1 MVTDSQGPSLLQGR
15 LFPPLPPPAARRA
28 AARGASRGSAPA
40 VSARARG
47 RAPALSRATMRAY
60 PLSSARFRMM
70 APIMLQ
76 PQATADEGR
85 HGGLRDRFERRNEAP
100 LTLAPD
106 LDPAGA
112 GEAAKAGGEGEGEGR
127 WRRRVRELG
136 ERGRRRGEE
145 REGGGEEGEGEGES
159 RVGVREGGFANV
171 PHAVNFSFF
180 GLN

>member
-1 MVTDSQGPSLLQGR
+1 
-15 LFPPLPPPAARRA
+15 
-28 AARGASRGSAPA
+28 
-40 VSARARG
+40 
-47 RAPALSRATMRAY
+47 MRAY
-60 PLSSARFRMM
+60 PLISARFRMM

-136 ERGRRRGEE
+136 ERGRREGRGG
-145 REGGGEEGEGEGES
+145 RENAR
-159 RVGVREGGFANV
+159 RVWVRGVLEV
-171 PHAVNFSFF
+171 SVKMTVISNFLF
-180 GLN
+180 LMMN

>member
-1 MVTDSQGPSLLQGR
+1 
-15 LFPPLPPPAARRA
+15 
-28 AARGASRGSAPA
+28 
-40 VSARARG
+40 
-47 RAPALSRATMRAY
+47 MRAY

-136 ERGRRRGEE
+136 EREEAGE
-145 REGGGEEGEGEGES
+145 RTH
-159 RVGVREGGFANV
+159 VGFGCGGFLEV
-171 PHAVNFSFF
+171 AVKMTVISNFLF
-180 GLN
+180 LMMN